1 VPTQIPFD
9 LTQKG
14 ALDLDWRNDYRW
26 PLPASALYG
35 LHARLTEKYVT
46 FVTSLEPDA
55 RDVALLGKLP
65 SLGALV
71 EAAYTVQAEGTEPYL
86 TGPPELS
93 ILRGK
98 NVIDTIYQPSAGH
111 HGKVGNLRHRTLR
124 QIARTASWS
133 RAGTLLPN
141 LLSPQA
147 IALSHNRLMRDYIS
161 IQGASVGF
169 RHGAAYLEDITAQS
183 PTQRSLPDTV
193 DIDTLTD
200 AFLDRVVT
208 FNDLD
213 PNISE
218 RLHQLIRPTLKATLQ
233 NAAST
238 LSALRSCTNL
248 PKSIWSGTGA
258 AYPARAVGLEVLRR
272 GGEAWRFDHGGTAAL
287 SSAHAAF
294 AASETSVSSHV
305 VMPTTQIAENHM
317 LKTAQRMVS
326 AFRPCQTLG
335 HTGDPSLDVGNLAF
349 QRATQTGRRRRVLY
363 VSTAFYG
370 FYQTSTPV
378 LPGVAYMEWQMRLVE
393 ALQRLPIELACKPH
407 PEGLLRGKNLPTE
420 KIART
425 LQVPFEEA
433 LNESDVLVMDIP
445 ASTTFSIALTTD
457 RPIVFF
463 DFGLLPFNDSVRDE
477 IGKRCRILTPTY
489 NAANQPQIDPETLAE
504 YVCGGDDTADPTFFR
519 NLFLNDAT

>member
-317 LKTAQRMVS
+317 
-326 AFRPCQTLG
+326 P
-335 HTGDPSLDVGNLAF
+335 
-349 QRATQTGRRRRVLY
+349 
-363 VSTAFYG
+363 FYG